1 MLRAVNFRKFHLLK
15 KMLCLWRAGVAV
27 KKEQADLLQRK
38 VLLKRGMKALWHNY
52 RVVMETN
59 KMAVWRLQ
67 QEKTRRYLHK
77 VST

>member
-1 MLRAVNFRKFHLLK
+1 M
-15 KMLCLWRAGVAV
+15 AV

-52 RVVMETN
+52 RVAIETN